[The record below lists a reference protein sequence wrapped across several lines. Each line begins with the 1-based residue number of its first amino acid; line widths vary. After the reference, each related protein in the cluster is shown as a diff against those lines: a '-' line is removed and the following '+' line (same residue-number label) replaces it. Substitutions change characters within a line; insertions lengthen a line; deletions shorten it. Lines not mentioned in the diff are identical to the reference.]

1 MEEKSGPGNKEA
13 EGIMGLKEHLQNLE
27 ILVNRHSALCDFEGG
42 ISKAHLEMMEKELG
56 FYFPV
61 SYCWFLLT
69 YGVGFFG
76 DTELFGLKETADGE
90 ICRGKSIP
98 DVAWTTNFFR
108 QRAGIPENCFV
119 LCGSGDGIYYC
130 VEADKERQQ
139 ADGRVF
145 AVCLDEGYR
154 QENVGKGDILLS
166 TFLKDCF
173 EQEIEEA
180 AGYEKT

>member
-1 MEEKSGPGNKEA
+1 
-13 EGIMGLKEHLQNLE
+13 MGLKERLQNLE
-27 ILVNRHSALCDFEGG
+27 ILVNRHSVLCDFEGG
-42 ISKAHLEMMEKELG
+42 ISKAHLETREKELG

-76 DTELFGLKETADGE
+76 DMELFGLKETADGE

-98 DVAWTTNFFR
+98 DVIWATNYFR
-108 QRAGIPENCFV
+108 QRAGIPQNCFV

-130 VEADKERQQ
+130 VEANKEGRQ

-145 AVCLDEGYR
+145 AVHLDEGYK
-154 QENVGKGDILLS
+154 QEDVSIGETLWLS
-166 TFLKDCF
+166 AFLQDCF
-173 EQEIEEA
+173 GQEIEEA
-180 AGYEKT
+180 VDYEKT